1 MLGHLILSPNRGWE
15 DVMHYN
21 LGQYRVLKSG
31 LYPLFIVAALSVF
44 IIGIYDSSLTFVS
57 LFQRSIITFVQ
68 FFISYYIAQTIFSL
82 TIEKYV
88 ENGSIDDNRVGLFIS
103 IGLGLLAI
111 IEVIKNV
118 LPVELSLVQ
127 FLPIYVAIILWK
139 GAAFLHVVDSKINY
153 FVFLTIIAIIVP
165 VYLLGLLNLLIN

>member
-1 MLGHLILSPNRGWE
+1 
-15 DVMHYN
+15 
-21 LGQYRVLKSG
+21 
-31 LYPLFIVAALSVF
+31 
-44 IIGIYDSSLTFVS
+44 
-57 LFQRSIITFVQ
+57 VQ